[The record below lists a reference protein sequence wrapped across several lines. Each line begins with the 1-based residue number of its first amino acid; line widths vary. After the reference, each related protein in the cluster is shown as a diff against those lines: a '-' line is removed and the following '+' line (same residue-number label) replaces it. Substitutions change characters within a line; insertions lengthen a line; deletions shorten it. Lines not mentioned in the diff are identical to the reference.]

1 MSAKGK
7 RKIWCKPELVVVVR
21 SRPEENVLSP
31 CKAEGMTKPGF
42 LQTVCVELGLD
53 WCRDNSTS

>member
-7 RKIWCKPELVVVVR
+7 RKIWYKPELVVVVR

-31 CKAEGMTKPGF
+31 CKAEGLTKPGF
-42 LQTVCVELGLD
+42 LQSRCVDIGLN
-53 WCRDNSTS
+53 WCRDESTS

>member
-7 RKIWCKPELVVVVR
+7 RKIWYKPELVVVVR

>member
-31 CKAEGMTKPGF
+31 CKADGMTKPGF
-42 LQTVCVELGLD
+42 LQTGCVDYGFNL
-53 WCRDNSTS
+53 CRDESTS

>member
-53 WCRDNSTS
+53 RCRDNSTS